1 MYFFK
6 YCRKFLDKYYKGV
19 YYHFMVNIEAILK
32 NFGLSEKE
40 IAVYLALIDLGPSS
54 VREISAKS
62 KVNRGT
68 TYDILKALIAEG
80 LVSYYNKESKQYFT
94 AEEPEKLLSALDQ
107 KQEDLLEV
115 RKNIEES
122 LPFIRT
128 LFEKQ
133 GGKPVVK
140 FYEGAKGVR
149 QIFEDVLEEVS
160 RSPEKSY
167 YLYSSSTAE
176 DRKNIYGAMPDY
188 SEKRVNRGISVKI
201 ISLGEGGKA
210 AGLDER
216 KTMVGSSQG
225 LKATH
230 EIIYAGKVAHLGI
243 DKSGEPV
250 GVVIQNE
257 EIYKMQKVIF
267 EFNWSKL

>member
-1 MYFFK
+1 MEIQ
-6 YCRKFLDKYYKGV
+6 V
-19 YYHFMVNIEAILK
+19 ILK

-40 IAVYLALIDLGPSS
+40 IAVYLSLIELGPSS

-68 TYDILKALIAEG
+68 TYDILKSLIQIG
-80 LVSYYNKESKQYFT
+80 VVSYYNKESKQYFM

-107 KQEDLLEV
+107 KKEDLDEV
-115 RKNIEES
+115 RES
-122 LPFIRT
+122 IKENLPLLKT

-140 FYEGAKGVR
+140 FYEGSKGVR
-149 QIFEDVLEEVS
+149 QIFEDVLNQVS
-160 RSPEKSY
+160 LAHEKSY
-167 YLYSSSTAE
+167 YLYSSATAE
-176 DRKNIYGAMPDY
+176 DRKNVYGGMPDF
-188 SEKRVNRGISVKI
+188 SKRRIAKKISVKI
-201 ISLGEGGKA
+201 ISLGEGGRL

-216 KTMVGSSQG
+216 KQMPVISAN

-230 EIIYAGKVAHLGI
+230 EIIYAGKIAHISI
-243 DKSGEPV
+243 DQNGEPV
-250 GVVIQNE
+250 GVVIQNDE
-257 EIYKMQKVIF
+257 VYNMQKMIF